1 MAELLVEF
9 LSEEIPARMQ
19 ARACADLKRLVT
31 ERLKA
36 EQLSFERADAFTTP
50 RRLALVVD
58 GLPLAQP
65 DQRIERKGPRIDAPD
80 KAIAGF
86 LGSVGLTRD
95 ACEVRE
101 TPKGTF
107 LFAVIDRPGRPAAAL
122 LSEIVAEVAQ
132 AMPWPK
138 SMRWANT
145 RLRWVR
151 PLYGVVAVFDGSAL
165 DGGIA
170 LAADDVLPFG
180 GTTRGHRFLAPAA
193 IEATGFAD
201 YAEKLRCAY
210 VELDPAARRDRIGG
224 DAAAAV
230 EAAGLRLRPDEA
242 LLDEVTG
249 LVEWPVVLMGRID
262 EAFMGLPPE
271 VLTTAMR
278 SQQKY
283 FAIDDA
289 AGALAPRFLFVANLM
304 ADDGGAAIV
313 AGNERVLR
321 ARLADAKYFW
331 DADRKTTLEER
342 VPVLDGI
349 VFHARLGSLGD
360 KVMRLQILAGELAD
374 AIPRCHSDM
383 ARTAALLAKA
393 DLVTG
398 MVCEFP
404 ELQGIMGRYYALDE
418 GEKHDVAD
426 AIADHYSPAGP
437 NDACPHKAVSIAV
450 ALADKIDTLVGFFG
464 IGETPTGSK
473 DPFALR
479 RAALG
484 VIRLILENELRV
496 PLAKVL
502 ATSDGL
508 YRKASSKG
516 RGKTPAPKGRQKTA
530 APDGR
535 QNTKD
540 TAAAVLSFVADRLKV
555 HLRDQGVPYD
565 QVAAVFALADEDDLV
580 RLLARVRALGA
591 FVAAEDGAN
600 LLTAYRRATNIV
612 RVEEKK
618 DGVTFDGARYDPALP
633 QPANGHEEADLWA
646 KLSEVEAGAGPLIGD
661 EQFADAMGLL
671 ARLRR
676 PVDTFFDK
684 VTVNVGETMI
694 RENRLRLLARI
705 VAVMDRV
712 AVFSELEG

>member
-19 ARACADLKRLVT
+19 ARAAADLKRLVM
-31 ERLKA
+31 ERLGA
-36 EQLSFERADAFTTP
+36 AQLPYERNEAYATP
-50 RRLALVVD
+50 RRLTLVVD

-65 DQRIERKGPRIDAPD
+65 DQCIERKGPRTDAPD
-80 KAIAGF
+80 QAIAGF

-107 LFAVIDRPGRPAAAL
+107 LFAVVERKGRPAAAV
-122 LSEIVAEVAQ
+122 LSEIIAEAAQ

-138 SMRWANT
+138 SMRWAAT
-145 RLRWVR
+145 TMRWVR
-151 PLYGVVAVFDGSAL
+151 PLHGVVAVFDGIAL

-170 LAADDVLPFG
+170 LAPDDVLPFG

-193 IEATGFAD
+193 IAVTDFAD
-201 YAEKLRCAY
+201 YAEKLRAAY
-210 VELDPAARRDRIGG
+210 VELDPAARRDRIAD

-230 EAAGLRLRPDEA
+230 EAAGLLLRPDEA
-242 LLDEVTG
+242 LLDEVAG

-262 EAFMGLPPE
+262 EAFMGLPPD

-278 SQQKY
+278 SHQKY
-283 FAIDDA
+283 FAVDDA
-289 AGALAPRFLFVANLM
+289 AGALAPRFLFVANLT
-304 ADDGGAAIV
+304 AGDGGAAIV

-342 VPVLDGI
+342 VPALDGI

-383 ARTAALLAKA
+383 ARAAALLAKA

-398 MVCEFP
+398 MVGEFP

-502 ATSDGL
+502 TASDGL
-508 YRKASSKG
+508 YRKATSKG
-516 RGKTPAPKGRQKTA
+516 RGKTPAPKGRRK
-530 APDGR
+530 
-535 QNTKD
+535 TKD
-540 TAAAVLSFVADRLKV
+540 TVAAVLSFIADRLKV
-555 HLRDQGVPYD
+555 HLRDQGVPHD
-565 QVAAVFALADEDDLV
+565 HVAAVFALADEDDLV

-600 LLTAYRRATNIV
+600 LLTAYRRAANIV

-618 DGVTFDGARYDPALP
+618 DGVTFDGARYDPTLP
-633 QPANGHEEADLWA
+633 QPTNGHEEADLWA
-646 KLSEVEAGAGPLIGD
+646 KLSEVERGAGPLIGD

-676 PVDTFFDK
+676 PVDMFFDK